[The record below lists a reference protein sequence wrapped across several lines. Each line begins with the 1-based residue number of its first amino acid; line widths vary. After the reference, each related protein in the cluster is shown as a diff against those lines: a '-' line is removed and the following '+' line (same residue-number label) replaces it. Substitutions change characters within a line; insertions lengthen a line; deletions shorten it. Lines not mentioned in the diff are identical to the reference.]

1 MIQNP
6 RNYKK
11 ICFFKISLR
20 MKKLWNWN
28 QRKELKRISLPTI
41 QRKIKETFIKVKAL
55 SYQATVYMLKKKKL
69 IVINHQKMKYS
80 NFKIKT
86 DKKEVIKRIRRRMN
100 HQQLLNLLKTE
111 ERKTIKS
118 VK

>member
-6 RNYKK
+6 KNYKK
-11 ICFFKISLR
+11 ICFFKISPR

-55 SYQATVYMLKKKKL
+55 SYQATVY
-69 IVINHQKMKYS
+69 
-80 NFKIKT
+80 
-86 DKKEVIKRIRRRMN
+86 
-100 HQQLLNLLKTE
+100 NLYNL
-111 ERKTIKS
+111 
-118 VK
+118 